1 MMELAVRLG
10 FPASNNMAKY
20 EALLHGLQSTIT
32 LKADPLHIFCDSQL
46 VVNQIFEEYT
56 AKNEKMIAYLTEA
69 KRLLEEFKDV
79 QMEHIRRDLN
89 GHADALASLASAI
102 APELRRI
109 ISVGVQN
116 LPSVGREI
124 NNGMCLVT

>member
-1 MMELAVRLG
+1 MELAVRLG

-116 LPSVGREI
+116 LPNVGREI